1 MGWII
6 SESGAHNPR
15 DDATMA
21 SSYLPIDPEHRDD
34 PFYRY
39 QMARLDC
46 KVEGRGNGIK
56 TALMNL
62 AEVGRDIETPPD
74 ILMRHLKYELG
85 AQGKLA
91 SGRYV
96 LTGRH
101 SAEDLTEH
109 LYSYI
114 SEVKLCSECRSPET
128 ILGGKKRLKRKCRAC
143 GAIEVVPT
151 RLRVTDVLLKNAARA
166 MK

>member
-1 MGWII
+1 
-6 SESGAHNPR
+6 
-15 DDATMA
+15 MA
-21 SSYLPIDPEHRDD
+21 YIPIDPEHRND

-39 QMARLDC
+39 QMVRLDC

-62 AEVGRDIETPPD
+62 TEVAKDLETTPD
-74 ILMRHLKYELG
+74 VLLRHFKYELG
-85 AQGKLA
+85 AQGKLS

-101 SAEDLTEH
+101 SAEELTDH

-114 SEVKLCSECRSPET
+114 SEIKMCSECKSPET
-128 ILGGKKRLKRKCRAC
+128 ILGGKKAVEAEMPGVRRDRRRSGPPA
-143 GAIEVVPT
+143 G
-151 RLRVTDVLLKNAARA
+151 D
-166 MK
+166 